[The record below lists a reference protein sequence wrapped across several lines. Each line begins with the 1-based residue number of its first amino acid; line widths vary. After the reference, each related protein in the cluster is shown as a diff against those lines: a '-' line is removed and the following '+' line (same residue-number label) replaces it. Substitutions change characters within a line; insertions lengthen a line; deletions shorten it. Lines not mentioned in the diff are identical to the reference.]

1 MKGRWSALTGIFG
14 NFRVQAPANQPK
26 VANQPKCQERS
37 EMEESSEIQF
47 DTALLGELVLKY
59 LEELIQ
65 NPLFLIELLRISQV
79 QVQLRKNDRPQ

>member
-1 MKGRWSALTGIFG
+1 
-14 NFRVQAPANQPK
+14 
-26 VANQPKCQERS
+26 
-37 EMEESSEIQF
+37 MEESSEIQF